1 MKNEANHEER
11 VALVTGAGGAL
22 GAAIAQALL
31 AEGHRVALGDN
42 DKRALDA
49 VASKLGDRALPLVF
63 DVSDAAQVKTACDAV
78 RTAWGRID
86 ILVNNAGVLSNHKI
100 EGTTAEEWRRIH
112 AVNLDGAY
120 FLCREC
126 VPGMRERRWGRII
139 NVCSLAMKTGGLT
152 AGTAY
157 TSSKGALGALTF
169 SLARELAPHGVT
181 ANGIAPAY
189 IKTNMVSE
197 QLTEPQRR
205 DILRGIPVGRF
216 CEPEEVAH
224 AVVFLSSPLSGYITG
239 EIVDINGGLH
249 LD

>member
-1 MKNEANHEER
+1 MNNNANHEER

-22 GAAIAQALL
+22 GAAIARALL
-31 AEGHRVALGDN
+31 AEGHRVALGDY
-42 DKRALDA
+42 DKKALDA

-63 DVSDAAQVKTACDAV
+63 DISDAAQVKTACDAI
-78 RTAWGRID
+78 RKAWGRID

-100 EGTTAEEWRRIH
+100 EGTSPEEWRRIH

-126 VPGMRERRWGRII
+126 VPGMRDRRWGRII

-189 IKTNMVSE
+189 IKTNMVTE
-197 QLTEPQRR
+197 QLTEQQRR